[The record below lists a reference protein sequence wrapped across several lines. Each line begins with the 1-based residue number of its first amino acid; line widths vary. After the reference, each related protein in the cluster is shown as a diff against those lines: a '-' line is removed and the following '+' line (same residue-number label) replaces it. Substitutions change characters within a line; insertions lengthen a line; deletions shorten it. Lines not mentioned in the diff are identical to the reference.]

1 MNPFRLDGEVA
12 LVTGGGTGIG
22 LAIARCMIEAGAQVV
37 IAGRTEST
45 LRRACET
52 LGPGCSAEQYDVT
65 QFEAA
70 PALVERIRDR
80 LGKLTILVNNA
91 GVHLKK
97 WAVDTSE
104 ADVARVLD
112 THLLGGL
119 ALTRACAPHMI
130 AARGGAVLFM
140 GSMAS
145 LLGLPM
151 VIAYTAAKTACV
163 GAVRALASELSPHNV
178 RVNAILP
185 GWIETDMLHKALD
198 ADPKRKQRILD
209 RTLMQRF
216 GAPEDIG
223 YAAVYLCSPAAR
235 FVTGTAL
242 AVDGGAS
249 IGL

>member
-1 MNPFRLDGEVA
+1 MNRFRLDGEVA
-12 LVTGGGTGIG
+12 LITGGGTGIG
-22 LAIARCMIEAGAQVV
+22 LAIARCMAEAGAQVV

-45 LRRACET
+45 LRQACESI
-52 LGPGCSAEQYDVT
+52 GPACTSECYDVT
-65 QFEAA
+65 QFEKA
-70 PALVERIRDR
+70 PALVERIRKR
-80 LGKLTILVNNA
+80 LGKISILVNDA

-97 WAVDTSE
+97 PAIETSE
-104 ADVARVLD
+104 AETARILE

-119 ALTRACAPHMI
+119 ALTRACAPGMI
-130 AARGGAVLFM
+130 QARSGAILFM
-140 GSMAS
+140 GSMSS
-145 LLGLPM
+145 LLGIPM

-185 GWIETDMLHKALD
+185 GWIETEMLHRALD
-198 ADPKRKQRILD
+198 SDPKRRQRILD

-216 GAPEDIG
+216 GSPEDIG
-223 YAAVYLCSPAAR
+223 HAAVYLCSPAAG